1 MYIQR
6 AIEPTIR
13 SISKELPVV
22 LLTGPRG
29 SGKTTMLRTM
39 SSKER
44 TYISLEDESV
54 QALARSDPQ
63 GFLAQY
69 KGPLILDE
77 IQKAPELLPHLAE
90 MAASSKRKGLLWLT
104 SSAGDIL
111 PAVRSAFEEKAGV
124 LTLLGFSDAEI
135 YGYESVP
142 YTTSAERLMQR
153 VEMCPERDL
162 KEIFSRIFTGSF
174 PELYANPEEEPAE
187 FYSAYVD
194 ALLRDAFSEIVES
207 GNEQVFRRF
216 LTVVASNA
224 ARPLI
229 LEEMARSCAVTVP
242 TLERWLDL
250 LKNAY
255 LIQVV
260 EPFAD
265 PGLKRTLKIQMMH
278 FLDTGLAAH
287 LLKWNDPVSLESGY
301 NAAAFY
307 ETHVYEELLKS
318 YLNAGRTP
326 NFTYYKDKDRRE
338 LALILEEEGR
348 LAPINIK
355 MSATPALTTL
365 RNFKALDPLRS
376 PSLSGAPG
384 RELADGNILCPAK
397 ELHPLDSDT
406 WVVPSWLI

>member
-13 SISKELPVV
+13 AASKDLPAVM
-22 LLTGPRG
+22 LAGPRG
-29 SGKTTMLRTM
+29 SGKTTTLRTI
-39 SSKER
+39 SGKER
-44 TYISLEDESV
+44 TYVSLEDEQV
-54 QALARSDPQ
+54 RALARSDPKE
-63 GFLAQY
+63 FLRQY

-77 IQKAPELLPHLAE
+77 IQNAPELLPHLA
-90 MAASSKRKGLLWLT
+90 ALAGSSKRMGLFWLT
-104 SSAGDIL
+104 SSGGDIL
-111 PAVRSAFEEKAGV
+111 PAVRSAFGSKAAF

-135 YGYESVP
+135 YDYESVP
-142 YTTSAERLMQR
+142 YTTSSERLMKR
-153 VEMCPERDL
+153 VEACPERDL
-162 KEIFSRIFTGSF
+162 REIFSRIFTGSF

-187 FYSAYVD
+187 FYEAYVN
-194 ALLRDAFSEIVES
+194 ALLQDEFREIVDS
-207 GNEQVFRRF
+207 GNEPVFRRF
-216 LTVVASNA
+216 LTVTASNA

-229 LEEMARSCAVTVP
+229 LEEMARSCAISVP

-250 LKNAY
+250 LKDAH

-260 EPFAD
+260 EPFSD
-265 PGLKRTLKIQMMH
+265 PGLKRTLRISVMH

-287 LLKWNDPVSLESGY
+287 LLKWNDPVSLENGY

-318 YLNAGRTP
+318 YLNAGRVP
-326 NFTYYKDKDRRE
+326 EFTYYKDKDRRE

-355 MSATPALTTL
+355 MSATPAMTTL

-376 PSLSGAPG
+376 PSLSGSPA
-384 RELADGNILCPAK
+384 REMEDGNILCPAR
-397 ELHPLDSDT
+397 ELHPLDADT

>member
-13 SISKELPVV
+13 AISKELPVV
-22 LLTGPRG
+22 MLTGPRG
-29 SGKTTMLRTM
+29 CGKTTTLQMI
-39 SSKER
+39 SGKER
-44 TYISLEDESV
+44 TYVPLEDEDV
-54 QALARSDPQ
+54 RALARSDPQ
-63 GFLAQY
+63 EFLRQN

-77 IQKAPELLPHLAE
+77 IQYAPELLPYLAA
-90 MAASSKRKGLLWLT
+90 MVKSSKRMGLIWMT
-104 SSAGDIL
+104 SSAGNIV
-111 PAVRSAFEEKAGV
+111 PAVRSTFEEKVDV
-124 LTLLGFSDAEI
+124 LTMLGFSDAEI

-142 YTTSAERLMQR
+142 YTTSADRLMKR
-153 VEMCPERDL
+153 IEVCPDRDL

-174 PELYANPEEEPAE
+174 PELYANPEEEPPA
-187 FYSAYVD
+187 FYAAYVD
-194 ALLRDAFSEIVES
+194 ALLQDDFYEIVES

-229 LEEMARSCAVTVP
+229 VEEMARSCAISVP
-242 TLERWLDL
+242 TFERWLDL
-250 LKNAY
+250 LKNAH
-255 LIQVV
+255 LVQIV

-265 PGLKRTLKIQMMH
+265 PGLKRTLKISILH
-278 FLDTGLAAH
+278 FLDTGLAAY
-287 LLKWNDPVSLESGY
+287 LLKWTDPVSLENGY

-326 NFTYYKDKDRRE
+326 SFTYYKDKDRRE
-338 LALILEEEGR
+338 LALILEEDGQ

-355 MSATPALTTL
+355 MSATPAQTTV
-365 RNFKALDPLRS
+365 RNFKALDPLRTQ
-376 PSLSGAPG
+376 SLSGVPP
-384 RELADGNILCPAK
+384 RDIADGNILCPAK
-397 ELHPLDSDT
+397 ELHPLDPDT